1 MDNQKNLRERYMSG
15 TYNNGK
21 ALEGRETFIG
31 VVSKKGSSIE
41 DLNFKKNVIGSD
53 ETGKGEVFRPLIVV
67 AAYVK
72 KENVEALIKQD
83 IRDSKSYKVHDKE
96 SKLDERVKYET
107 TKQKICEIGK
117 KLTGFTTYTDF
128 EKQRENGIVIE
139 KDYVTFVANVIPNG
153 VYNQNWK
160 TKKTKTG
167 ELNENEL
174 LRQYHADAVN
184 LLAKEVKYD
193 YVVVDNFEK
202 SHPDR
207 IQDKIDLPEDRMII
221 VEKADKFAVAVACAS
236 VIAKYLGY
244 LYIEKLA
251 ADYELDEFE
260 DFGKTGE
267 FTTKMRDQLWE
278 KLENPQLFFKNYV
291 KKFDN
296 VIDCLNAREEG
307 LGKLYDE
314 A

>member
-15 TYNNGK
+15 TYKGTSLKNSK
-21 ALEGRETFIG
+21 KFIDAA
-31 VVSKKGSSIE
+31 SKKGSSLE
-41 DLNFKKNVIGSD
+41 ELNFKKNVIGSD
-53 ETGKGEVFRPLIVV
+53 ETGKGETFRPLIVV

-72 KENVEALIKQD
+72 KENAEKLVEYN
-83 IRDSKSYKVHDKE
+83 IRDSKSYKVHNK
-96 SKLDERVKYET
+96 DERMHYEL
-107 TKQKICEIGK
+107 TKEKICDIGK
-117 KLTGFTTYTDF
+117 KLTGFTSYADF

-139 KDYVTFVANVIPNG
+139 KAYVTFVANVIPNG
-153 VYNQNWK
+153 VYNEKWK
-160 TKKTKTG
+160 TKKTKKG
-167 ELNENEL
+167 CLNQHELIREE
-174 LRQYHADAVN
+174 HAAAVK

-193 YVVVDNFEK
+193 YVVVDNFED
-202 SHPDR
+202 SHPDN
-207 IQDKIDLPEDRMII
+207 IQEKIGLPKDKMII
-221 VEKADKFAVAVACAS
+221 VEKADEFAIAVACAS

-260 DFGKTGE
+260 DLGKTGE
-267 FTTKMRDQLWE
+267 ITTEMCDQLW
-278 KLENPQLFFKNYV
+278 KKIKNPRLFFKNYV

-296 VIDCLNAREEG
+296 VVDCLNDKEEG